1 MKPVKGLFENAA
13 AKITL
18 VCLGLFLAAQ
28 NWAAA
33 QGFEVDVNTGG
44 GGSGGGAWYTSW
56 WVWAAAA
63 LFILALVAIVSAG
76 RRHS

>member
-1 MKPVKGLFENAA
+1 MEPVKELLGHASARIVFIFMSLF
-13 AKITL
+13 
-18 VCLGLFLAAQ
+18 LGLQ
-28 NWAAA
+28 SWASA
-33 QGFEVDVNTGG
+33 QGVDVEVNTDKG
-44 GGSGGGAWYTSW
+44 GGGAWYTSW

>member
-1 MKPVKGLFENAA
+1 MKPVKQIFETMS
-13 AKITL
+13 AKIAFVFMT
-18 VCLGLFLAAQ
+18 LFLGFQ
-28 NWAAA
+28 SWAAA
-33 QGFEVDVNTGG
+33 QGIDVDVNTGK
-44 GGSGGGAWYTSW
+44 GGGAWYTSW

>member
-1 MKPVKGLFENAA
+1 MEPVKQLFGHAA
-13 AKITL
+13 AKVTL
-18 VCLGLFLAAQ
+18 VFLGLFLAVQ

-33 QGFEVDVNTGG
+33 QGIEVDVNTGDD
-44 GGSGGGAWYTSW
+44 SGGAWYTSW
-56 WVWAAAA
+56 WVWAAAG

>member
-1 MKPVKGLFENAA
+1 MT
-13 AKITL
+13 KIAL
-18 VCLGLFLAAQ
+18 VFLGLFLSVQ
-28 NWAAA
+28 SFAAA
-33 QGFEVDVNTGG
+33 QGVDVDVNTGG
-44 GGSGGGAWYTSW
+44 GGGGGAWYTSW